1 VALRQDAFSDRGV
14 GGLELVQLIADFRRS
29 LLRQERAPTTVKIYD
44 WALHD
49 FHRFATDNQIFHSEG
64 LSRDLIEA
72 WQDQARESLSRN
84 SRSIVS
90 SALRQFL
97 RWGAGHGHLDPRAPY
112 WVTHV
117 KGKRT
122 PPRPIPKDDLI
133 VILRYLARRRFAGS
147 IVDLRNR
154 ALFLFILSTGARV
167 SEALQVTRTDMTHAI
182 VRQKGGSEKELDVPP
197 IVLEALEEYLAER
210 RDAYPWLWV
219 TLDSNHPMR
228 PLSPSSVRE
237 IWRRMALQLHIKPW
251 TTHQLRHTG
260 ATELYEADIDGLVVA
275 NWLGHKGM
283 SHVAQYTQVPRRRR
297 KAALDVLQRLI
308 KDNSPSS

>member
-1 VALRQDAFSDRGV
+1 VALRQEAFFDSGGTGV
-14 GGLELVQLIADFRRS
+14 ELHQLVVDFERS
-29 LLRQERAPTTVKIYD
+29 LLRQEIAPTTVRIYH
-44 WALHD
+44 WALQD
-49 FHRFATDNQIFHSEG
+49 FQRFARAAGVAGATA
-64 LSRDLIEA
+64 LTRDLIER
-72 WQDQARESLSRN
+72 WQDQARERLSRN

-117 KGKRT
+117 RGRPT

-167 SEALQVTRTDMTHAI
+167 SEALQVSRADMARAV
-182 VRQKGGSEKELDVPP
+182 VRQKGGSLKELDIPP

-228 PLSPSSVRE
+228 PLSPASVRE
-237 IWRRMALQLHIKPW
+237 IWRRMALRLHLKPW

-275 NWLGHKGM
+275 DWLGHKGM
-283 SHVAQYTQVPRRRR
+283 GHVPQYTRIPRRRR
-297 KAALDVLQRLI
+297 QQALDVLQRLI
-308 KDNSPSS
+308 EDNSPA